1 MHNSI
6 CVNVDMISRV
16 ISSYIFNKLTAY
28 TGSFPWAI
36 NGCNTSELFQISKFI
51 NNIQRTFKHVHM
63 DTADVANTGM
73 TGILPRVLHP
83 CLLDQ
88 EEGGGDVPLLS
99 DLTDASSEGRVG
111 DWMLIVIPEDVLW
124 RLGAVLDKTC
134 KVHCESFLQI
144 NVRTSQY
151 LSIWFWKG

>member
-1 MHNSI
+1 MHAGIGHSAHTG
-6 CVNVDMISRV
+6 VTGVLARV
-16 ISSYIFNKLTAY
+16 SDPGL
-28 TGSFPWAI
+28 
-36 NGCNTSELFQISKFI
+36 
-51 NNIQRTFKHVHM
+51 
-63 DTADVANTGM
+63 
-73 TGILPRVLHP
+73 LH
-83 CLLDQ
+83 Q
-88 EEGGGDVPLLS
+88 QEGGGDVPLLS

-151 LSIWFWKG
+151 LSIWF